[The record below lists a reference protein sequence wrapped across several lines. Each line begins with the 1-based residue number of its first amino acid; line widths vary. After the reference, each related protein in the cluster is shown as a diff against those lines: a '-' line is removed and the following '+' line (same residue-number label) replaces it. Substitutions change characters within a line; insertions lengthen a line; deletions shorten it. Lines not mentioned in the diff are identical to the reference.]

1 MISSAD
7 TTLLTASSLFAQ
19 VFLKDLKNRKAV
31 FVTRI
36 LTVIFGLFAVIV
48 AVKMK
53 YILSTLLLA
62 LAVYS
67 GAFIIPTFVGI
78 FGFRARKEVVILSII
93 TGGITALVGKLY
105 GGDIGNYISIG
116 AFLINGG
123 ILFIGSKLKK

>member
-1 MISSAD
+1 M
-7 TTLLTASSLFAQ
+7 
-19 VFLKDLKNRKAV
+19 
-31 FVTRI
+31 
-36 LTVIFGLFAVIV
+36 IV